1 MEKCVIVGSSSWLV
15 MCPSIISAEGHRQA
29 VREERQEM
37 SEYTHSHVTDMHE
50 GNTEAVVSCI
60 QCYDQ
65 QGFCTGGTQMGPLLG
80 LNESPRGGV
89 EPTDIM
95 NQTEPSG
102 NSALRYP
109 ACHSP
114 LWRGAP
120 WATGDA
126 D

>member
-1 MEKCVIVGSSSWLV
+1 
-15 MCPSIISAEGHRQA
+15 
-29 VREERQEM
+29 
-37 SEYTHSHVTDMHE
+37 
-50 GNTEAVVSCI
+50 
-60 QCYDQ
+60 
-65 QGFCTGGTQMGPLLG
+65 MGPLLG
-80 LNESPRGGV
+80 LNESLRGGV

-114 LWRGAP
+114 LWQGAP